1 MQDKL
6 KLDNQLCFA
15 LYAASKEVV
24 RLYKPIL
31 DKHGLTYT
39 QYIVMMVLWEVK
51 TTSVKDLG
59 EKVRLDS
66 GTLSP
71 LLNKL
76 ADMGHITKDRD
87 INDFRV
93 VIVKLTEQGKNLK
106 EKMTSVPDE
115 ILCKIPVDLKEL
127 YSLKLSLDSL
137 IKNIES

>member
-1 MQDKL
+1 MDKL

-31 DKHGLTYT
+31 DNYGLTYT

-76 ADMGHITKDRD
+76 AEMGHITKVRD
-87 INDFRV
+87 INDSRV
-93 VIVKLTEQGKNLK
+93 VIIKLTEKGENLK
-106 EKMTSVPDE
+106 QEMTTVPDE
-115 ILCKIPVDLKEL
+115 ILCKIPMDLKEL
-127 YSLKLSLDSL
+127 YNLKLSLDAL
-137 IKNIES
+137 VKTIES